1 MEIFHRQRVISDPDE
16 DPTLNSLNLTRE
28 GIPIAT
34 QTLGGIHSIQTYPNQ
49 NQHPATVAR
58 RRDELQQ

>member
-1 MEIFHRQRVISDPDE
+1 MEIFYRQRVISDPDE
-16 DPTLNSLNLTRE
+16 NPTLNSLNLTHE

-49 NQHPATVAR
+49 NQQPAICSKEKR
-58 RRDELQQ
+58 